1 MEMAR
6 PTTKLGTT
14 FRQGQKLQSYRAAAK
29 WGGDVAA
36 LLLVEAWC
44 MALCSTVGCGETCS
58 GVDVRWMC
66 EVDVEVEVEAM
77 MEEEV
82 TR

>member
-14 FRQGQKLQSYRAAAK
+14 FRQGQSAAK

-36 LLLVEAWC
+36 LLLVEAWW
-44 MALCSTVGCGETCS
+44 MALCCAVGCGETCS

-66 EVDVEVEVEAM
+66 EVEVEVD
-77 MEEEV
+77 V
-82 TR
+82 